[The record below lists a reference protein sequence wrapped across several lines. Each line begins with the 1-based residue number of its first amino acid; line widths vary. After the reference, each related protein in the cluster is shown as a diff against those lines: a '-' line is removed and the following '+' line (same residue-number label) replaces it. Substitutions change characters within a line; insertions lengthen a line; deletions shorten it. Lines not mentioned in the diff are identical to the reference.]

1 MNSHKTIVMIIA
13 ILFSLILMIPAVSV
27 NESQASTSIE
37 QNKLIVFMDGD
48 QTYDAAYFGEG
59 YYHYPP
65 DPDHDGRE
73 FIGWSL
79 NGEIIDVATFDFNTL
94 PQMYVILHA
103 EYEDAPM
110 KLSKDTTIKVVFIVI
125 DLMILMLLAYWL
137 IRLRHY

>member
-1 MNSHKTIVMIIA
+1 MTVAVILLSLLLVM
-13 ILFSLILMIPAVSV
+13 PATSMD
-27 NESQASTSIE
+27 ESSASTVE

-48 QTYDAAYFGEG
+48 ETYDAAYFGEG

-79 NGEIIDVATFDFNTL
+79 DGEIIDVTTFDFNTL

-103 EYEDAPM
+103 EYEGAPM
-110 KLSKDTTIKVVFIVI
+110 KLSKDTIVKIVIIVI
-125 DLMILMLLAYWL
+125 DIMILILLAYWL
-137 IRLRHY
+137 IRFRHY